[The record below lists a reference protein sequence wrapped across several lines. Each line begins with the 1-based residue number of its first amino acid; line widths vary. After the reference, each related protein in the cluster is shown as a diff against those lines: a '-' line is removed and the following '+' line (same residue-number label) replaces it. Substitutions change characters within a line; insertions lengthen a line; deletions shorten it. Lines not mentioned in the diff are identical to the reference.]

1 MNIYTINSRINSKLG
16 TVEDD
21 LETLV
26 TANGTLE
33 SDVAALVTA
42 VGTLNTSVGALTTAL
57 AAPVSDDTELVDQ
70 ALTVS
75 GEETPSLTITDVEC
89 TSAKIVAIQV
99 NNKGDSTSVKV
110 NVYGKIGNLGYTNV
124 PEITEVTLNATTEN
138 DIITFLT
145 GFPIVPYDKIKV
157 IISNADADNATTVD
171 AVVRVIV

>member
-33 SDVAALVTA
+33 SDIAALVTA
-42 VGTLNTSVGALTTAL
+42 VGTLNTSVEALTTAT
-57 AAPVSDDTELVDQ
+57 ATPVPADTELVDQ
-70 ALTVS
+70 VLTVS
-75 GEETPSLTITDVEC
+75 SGETPSLTITDVAC
-89 TSAKIVAIQV
+89 TGAKTVAVQV

-110 NVYGKIGNLGYTNV
+110 NVYGKIGSLAYANV

-138 DIITFLT
+138 DIITLLQ
-145 GFPIVPYDKIKV
+145 GNPIVPYDEVKIV
-157 IISNADADNATTVD
+157 IANADTDNATTVD